1 MERVFQSWE
10 LNRQP
15 LRWGKHLNNTHLTLK
30 HESKS
35 WHGDDCTE
43 IMSLKPKKTEG
54 NAIIKNARP
63 LLDILIIF
71 ERNLNLKQTHFF
83 LKRFPM
89 YITATCRENF
99 DKSRFRVT
107 EHNAD
112 ISYHQSQ
119 VHGSLQ
125 IDISGP
131 KSSTSIVHEVSGLFK
146 FDLPIAL
153 GIVSCAY
160 QYEVTKIIL
169 FELIRGGESK
179 WRFLFFFEHFTTT
192 LPTHDKTRF
201 NCLNMCCVG
210 FWTCVE
216 HIVQSLCN
224 MCLFYCSF
232 ITINLVIHT
241 CRCSINKSD
250 HMRITYR
257 L

>member
-125 IDISGP
+125 IEWAQVINFHCSWSKWLIQIWPSDCIRNRLMRLS
-131 KSSTSIVHEVSGLFK
+131 
-146 FDLPIAL
+146 
-153 GIVSCAY
+153 
-160 QYEVTKIIL
+160 
-169 FELIRGGESK
+169 IRGHEDYPFRVNKRRRVKVEISL
-179 WRFLFFFEHFTTT
+179 FL
-192 LPTHDKTRF
+192 RA
-201 NCLNMCCVG
+201 
-210 FWTCVE
+210 
-216 HIVQSLCN
+216 
-224 MCLFYCSF
+224 FY
-232 ITINLVIHT
+232 NHPP
-241 CRCSINKSD
+241 
-250 HMRITYR
+250 HPW
-257 L
+257 